1 MLNSVPD
8 PPGYRQYAGDELL
21 MLKRRAFITLLGG
34 AAAAWSR
41 AARAQQPATP
51 VIGVLS
57 DSVAGAASLSP
68 AFRQGLKDIG
78 YVEGQNVAIEY
89 RWAENQRDRLPAL
102 AADLVGRRV
111 SVIFAGGSA
120 AAQAAKA
127 ASSTIPIVFATG
139 GDPVALGLVASLA
152 RPGGNVT
159 GVSSL
164 TTTTAAIRLQMLHEA
179 VPSAAV
185 IGALIDP
192 SSTSAEP
199 RTRETQE
206 AARAMGL
213 QLHVLTVST
222 DRELDAAF
230 ATMIQRHVGA
240 LIINGSSFFGDRTEQ
255 IAALALRHA
264 IPAITDNREFG
275 VAGGLMT
282 YGGTGTEADRLAG
295 GYVGRILKGDKPAD
309 LPVQQA
315 TRVELVINLKT
326 AKALGI
332 AFPLTLLGRAD
343 EVIE

>member
-1 MLNSVPD
+1 M
-8 PPGYRQYAGDELL
+8 RRREFIAG
-21 MLKRRAFITLLGG
+21 LGS
-34 AAAAWSR
+34 AAAWPL
-41 AARAQQPATP
+41 AAHAQQWAMPL
-51 VIGVLS
+51 IGMLGSGQRPRREVF
-57 DSVAGAASLSP
+57 AA
-68 AFRQGLKDIG
+68 FYRGLADMG

-89 RWAENQRDRLPAL
+89 RWAEGQRGRLPAL
-102 AADLVGRRV
+102 AADLVGRRP
-111 SVIFAGGSA
+111 SVIYASGSA

-127 ASSTIPIVFATG
+127 ASSTIPIVFSTG

-164 TTTTAAIRLQMLHEA
+164 ATTTVAIRLQMLHEA
-179 VPSAAV
+179 VPNAAV

-213 QLHVLTVST
+213 QLHVLNAST

-230 ATMIQRHVGA
+230 AALIQRHVGA
-240 LIINGSSFFGDRTEQ
+240 LIIDSSSFFGDRTEQ
-255 IAALALRHA
+255 LAALALRHS
-264 IPAITDNREFG
+264 IPAILDRREFA

-282 YGGTGTEADRLAG
+282 YGGTSTESDRLAG

-309 LPVQQA
+309 LPVQQS

-326 AKALGI
+326 AKTLGI
-332 AFPLTLLGRAD
+332 TFPLTLLGRAD